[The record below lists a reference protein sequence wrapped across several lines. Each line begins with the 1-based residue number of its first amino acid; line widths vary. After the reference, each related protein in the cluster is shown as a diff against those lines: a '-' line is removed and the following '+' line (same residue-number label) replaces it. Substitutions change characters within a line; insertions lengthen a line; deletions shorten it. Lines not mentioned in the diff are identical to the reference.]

1 MIILK
6 TTKGGFPMIEKTKI
20 INKYVMIESRKQ
32 RFVTCPHCWT
42 DQRTDRNLCYHCGAV
57 FVYLDETA
65 KCKNA

>member
-1 MIILK
+1 
-6 TTKGGFPMIEKTKI
+6 MIEKTKI